1 MSFLFSAGKKKQ
13 RTKSKSRNKTRKSM
27 CFAGRTRK
35 NNTCYKENS
44 IIRMKELWNAKHPD
58 KKITTRQPTQIWD
71 KLNENLEHVCDT
83 EMCWLEQK
91 FIDQGLRDKLQTT
104 TFAPKQPKKWKV
116 YPNTW
121 LNSLDI
127 SKVMKQYEEEYKNFK
142 FLGPSPIDFDH
153 KNENG
158 KCIWDDI
165 CNCDICKKYEEGVR
179 KIGFIFNLDPHYKG
193 GSHWISLFIDLD
205 KNYIFFM
212 DSNGDKI
219 PDEVKSL
226 VNRIKEQ
233 SKIGLHKK
241 LKFIDNA
248 PMEHQHE
255 NTECGI
261 YSLYTIIQLLNGN
274 TTPQKIRRKR
284 IPDAHMEEFRNIY
297 FNES

>member
-248 PMEHQHE
+248 PMEHQ
-255 NTECGI
+255 
-261 YSLYTIIQLLNGN
+261 Y
-274 TTPQKIRRKR
+274 
-284 IPDAHMEEFRNIY
+284 IP
-297 FNES
+297 